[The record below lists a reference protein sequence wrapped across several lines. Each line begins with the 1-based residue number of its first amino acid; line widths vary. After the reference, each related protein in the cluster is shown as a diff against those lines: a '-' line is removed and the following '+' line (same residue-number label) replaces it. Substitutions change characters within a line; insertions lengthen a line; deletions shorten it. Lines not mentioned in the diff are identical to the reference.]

1 MIQEIRSLLH
11 TLYARHLDSR
21 LNVFKLEIDT
31 LTSSTLALSGQ
42 VLQSSDLQELTDALT
57 SRFPALKLDLSA
69 VKVLRQPTNPR
80 LTVCVNLTSL
90 HREPD
95 WLSEQLSQ
103 LLYGTELEVLEE
115 RGRWVFV
122 RQQDGY
128 LGWAYRL
135 YLSAQSAP
143 EPDHILCEPLSM
155 LRAEPDL
162 TAGLNGRL
170 LIGTRLRVTRRQ
182 GAFAYIEPHP
192 EETSTSLRG
201 GWILAEHLR
210 PLASLPMTL
219 EARQKAI
226 LADAFRML
234 GTMYLWGGS
243 SAFGIDCSGLAQ
255 LCHRL
260 SGIQIPRDADLQ
272 MTAGRPVEF
281 PYRPGDL
288 VFFGEDGNSW
298 PVTHVAIS
306 LGGWNIIHSTRS
318 RNGVYTDDIQ
328 TVPHLRASFLGG
340 VTYLD

>member
-1 MIQEIRSLLH
+1 MIQDIRSLIQ
-11 TLYARHLDSR
+11 TAAARRLDSR
-21 LNVFKLEIDT
+21 LNVFQIEVKT
-31 LTSSTLALSGQ
+31 LTTSTLTLTGR
-42 VLQSSDLQELTDALT
+42 VLEAADLQELTGALAA
-57 SRFPALKLDLSA
+57 RFPSLKIETSG
-69 VKVLRQPTNPR
+69 VQVLRRPENPI

-95 WLSEQLSQ
+95 WLSEQCSQ
-103 LLYGTELEVLEE
+103 LLYGTRLEVLEE

-122 RQQDGY
+122 RQTDGY

-135 YLSAQSAP
+135 YLSTQAAP
-143 EPDHILCEPLSM
+143 EPDHILCEPLSP

-162 TAGLNGRL
+162 NASLTGRL

-182 GAFAYIEPHP
+182 GDFAWIEAHP
-192 EETSTSLRG
+192 EQTTTSLSG
-201 GWILAEHLR
+201 GWILASHLR
-210 PLASLPMTL
+210 PLASLPQTL
-219 EARQKAI
+219 EVRQHSL

-243 SAFGIDCSGLAQ
+243 SAYGIDCSGLAQ

-260 SGIQIPRDADLQ
+260 SGITIPRDADMQ
-272 MTAGRPVEF
+272 MAAGRPVEY

-306 LGGWNIIHSTRS
+306 LGGWKIIHSTRA
-318 RNGVYTDDIQ
+318 RDGVYTDDIQ
-328 TVPHLRASFLGG
+328 AVAHLRSSFLGG